1 MPYRWFSEAL
11 SRYLGVVEQGQNR
24 LLDAQQDACRM
35 WFAAWTP
42 AFPLPDSEMQQRV
55 EGSLLASASLW
66 QAQADTQR
74 DLLLTSEKWL
84 ADYYRV
90 LLARL
95 AEAGH
100 HPSMDV
106 LRQALQVGYQS
117 GSAFNKVSRQV
128 GHFAAT
134 NFSTAPLNAARDM
147 RKVWKQQK
155 P

>member
-1 MPYRWFSEAL
+1 MVFRGTQSL
-11 SRYLGVVEQGQNR
+11 SGRGGAGTEPLAGCTARRLSHVV
-24 LLDAQQDACRM
+24 CR
-35 WFAAWTP
+35 P
-42 AFPLPDSEMQQRV
+42 DAFPLPDSEMQQRV

-90 LLARL
+90 LLGRL

-117 GSAFNKVSRQV
+117 GSAFNKVSRRV